1 MKQVLYFHAAWCDK
15 CQNMEPIIEQ
25 LIKSKTTQVAK
36 VDTDYDSS
44 LVEKYNVVS
53 VPTTILLE
61 NGKETKRFIGYQE
74 LSKVNEFIKG

>member
-61 NGKETKRFIGYQE
+61 NGKETKRFVGYQE